1 MFTYLELFL
10 RWLDVFRESAANVAG
25 GEVDGLLALRTV
37 RTVDRHL
44 RHGVHSAQLVLH
56 RQLVGLQYD
65 VILGR
70 PAVGILK
77 VVRGAVETVVVGQ
90 LGRAALGARLANL
103 RQVFLRASVPDESK
117 QRVILMGGAVAS
129 FRHRIDVIDDYQPTV
144 DTNQSKKL

>member
-70 PAVGILK
+70 PAVGILE

-103 RQVFLRASVPDESK
+103 RQVFLRASVPD
-117 QRVILMGGAVAS
+117 QTTLMLLTGDVVTS
-129 FRHRIDVIDDYQPTV
+129 LRHIICVTVNYQPTGG
-144 DTNQSKKL
+144 DPHKS

>member
-25 GEVDGLLALRTV
+25 GEVDGLLALGAV

-44 RHGVHSAQLVLH
+44 RHGVHRAQLVLH
-56 RQLVGLQYD
+56 RQLVRLQYD

-70 PAVGILK
+70 PAVGILE

-90 LGRAALGARLANL
+90 FGRAALGARLTDL
-103 RQVFLRASVPDESK
+103 RQVFLRASVPDEATLVLLTGDVVTIL
-117 QRVILMGGAVAS
+117 RHIIGVIVN
-129 FRHRIDVIDDYQPTV
+129 YQPTG
-144 DTNQSKKL
+144 DPHKS

>member
-1 MFTYLELFL
+1 MFTHLELFL
-10 RWLDVFRESAANVAG
+10 RRLNVFCQTTTNVAG

-103 RQVFLRASVPDESK
+103 RQVFLRASVPDEATLVLLTGDVVTIL
-117 QRVILMGGAVAS
+117 RHIIGVIVN
-129 FRHRIDVIDDYQPTV
+129 YQPTG
-144 DTNQSKKL
+144 DPHKS